1 MLIRGTPHLKMAGK
15 IRKADRSYLRRAE
28 LEETT
33 SATDKVYR
41 WKVPM
46 VCAALACIV
55 YVNSLDLQFC
65 FDDHSAIKDNVDL
78 SPAVPWSNLLLDD
91 FWGMPMHVEGSHKS
105 YRPLCVLTFR
115 LNYLLHQLRPF
126 GYHLGNVLL
135 HALVTLLY
143 VNLCRDVF
151 ECGEGTALV
160 AGVLFAVHPIH
171 TEAVSYSLCASAHTL
186 SCVVLT
192 SVHSG
197 IVTVILCTSPRRPIS
212 QSL

>member
-1 MLIRGTPHLKMAGK
+1 MAGK
-15 IRKADRSYLRRAE
+15 YRKADRSGLRRAE

-33 SATDKVYR
+33 RAKGKVYG
-41 WKVPM
+41 WKVPV

-65 FDDHSAIKDNVDL
+65 FDDHSAIKDNADL
-78 SPAVPWSNLLLDD
+78 SPDVPWSNLLWDD

-143 VNLCRDVF
+143 VKLCRDVF
-151 ECGEGTALV
+151 ECGEETTLV

-171 TEAVSYSLCASAHTL
+171 TEAVSSFLCAGVHTL

-197 IVTVILCTSPRRPIS
+197 TVTV
-212 QSL
+212 

>member
-1 MLIRGTPHLKMAGK
+1 MAGK
-15 IRKADRSYLRRAE
+15 IRKADRSCLRRAE

-33 SATDKVYR
+33 SATGKVYG

-65 FDDHSAIKDNVDL
+65 FDDHSAIKDNADL
-78 SPAVPWSNLLLDD
+78 SPDVPWSNLLWDD

-143 VNLCRDVF
+143 VKLCRDVF
-151 ECGEGTALV
+151 ECEEGTTLV

-171 TEAVSYSLCASAHTL
+171 TEAVSSFLCAGVHTL
-186 SCVVLT
+186 SCLNKC
-192 SVHSG
+192 SQRHCNCSDCAQAPSGPFHS
-197 IVTVILCTSPRRPIS
+197 LFKR
-212 QSL
+212 L